1 MKLGGRSA
9 TDFKGENMA
18 NEVKKLIKM
27 GIETPQTRYLIM
39 KEKNAFKDGD
49 VYFVVDHSEPM
60 KRPLVLNQLRVD
72 ETGQIVHP
80 PVKPEEPK
88 PIDQSNW
95 VRITPKRRE
104 KLAQYRRDMESYEHE
119 MVFYE
124 MKMNKWLKLPLLDEG
139 RTREE
144 HIHGLIMALRNK
156 PVFHGVSFRTYF
168 DYLNG
173 VFDPQP
179 AVLVYWARGF
189 GEVRICSRPVTHTE
203 LEIIECDVNN
213 NYWAQMGFEGNASQE
228 RRHYK
233 RNRSIPKEEW
243 ADTNLNTGE
252 PLQQTLFT
260 CKTSD
265 ARKVPD
271 LNVLESFIEKPN
283 SYLAKAY
290 LEYILNGTELTDW
303 QRFQLMRRNTV
314 KRTWSIH

>member
-1 MKLGGRSA
+1 
-9 TDFKGENMA
+9 MA

-39 KEKNAFKDGD
+39 KEKSAFKDGD
-49 VYFVVDHSEPM
+49 VYFVVDHSEPRQ
-60 KRPLVLNQLRVD
+60 RPLVLNQLRVD
-72 ETGQIVHP
+72 ENGQIVHP
-80 PVKPEEPK
+80 PKKPVPPK
-88 PIDQSNW
+88 PLDESNW
-95 VRITPKRRE
+95 VNITPKRRE
-104 KLAQYRRDMESYEHE
+104 KRAQYKKDLESYEHE

-124 MKMNKWLKLPLLDEG
+124 MKMKKWLKLPLLDDG

-189 GEVRICSRPVTHTE
+189 GEVRVCSRPVTHTE
-203 LEIIECDVNN
+203 LEVIECDVNN
-213 NYWAQMGFEGNASQE
+213 NYWAQMGFEGNASHE
-228 RRHYK
+228 RRRYK
-233 RNRSIPKEEW
+233 RNRDLDMGTEY
-243 ADTNLNTGE
+243 DTDLETGE
-252 PLQQTLFT
+252 KRQLTLFN
-260 CKTSD
+260 CNTSD

-283 SYLAKAY
+283 TYLAKAY

-303 QRFQLMRRNTV
+303 QKFQLMRRNSR
-314 KRTWSIH
+314 RTWSIH